1 MVEVRVPPWPGIP
14 STHGVSRLVAGAP
27 RHLDHRMGRA
37 SASFDGKSSFPD
49 GRGASRVRRASRPP
63 AAELETNHRGPDT
76 DRCNRSRGPAPGAP
90 FTSTSGREGHQAGR
104 ASASDRQAGRAR
116 ASVDDESPSLRWSR
130 CEPRAA
136 SLETTCAGAGIGP
149 HAHRRSPRTASMVSA
164 RSAVLSGRYRRT
176 RANRR
181 ATPPG

>member
-1 MVEVRVPPWPGIP
+1 MSDSKLTGID
-14 STHGVSRLVAGAP
+14 
-27 RHLDHRMGRA
+27 LDHRMGRA